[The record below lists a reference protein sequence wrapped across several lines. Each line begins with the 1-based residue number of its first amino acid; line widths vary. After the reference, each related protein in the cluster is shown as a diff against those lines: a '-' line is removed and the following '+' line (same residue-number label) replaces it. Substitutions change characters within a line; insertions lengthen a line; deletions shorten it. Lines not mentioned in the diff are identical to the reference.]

1 MKYLR
6 FIALVTIFLMLA
18 GSAFAA
24 PPSLKQAAI
33 NYKANK
39 FQEACNELKEVVR
52 LQPNNMLAH
61 YYLALSHQ
69 ALGHISDAKLEYQWV
84 TVHGDAKFRGFAQ
97 TGLSQLGAA
106 NVSSSAQSLAP
117 TAGSATP
124 PQPGKPKVAKIL
136 EFYADW

>member
-6 FIALVTIFLMLA
+6 FIALVAAFLMFS

-33 NYKANK
+33 NYKTGK
-39 FQEACNELKEVVR
+39 YQDACNELKEIVR
-52 LQPNNMLAH
+52 LKPNDMLAH

-69 ALGHISDAKLEYQWV
+69 ALGHISDAKLQYQWV
-84 TVHGDAKFRGFAQ
+84 ISHGDAKFRGFAQ
-97 TGLSQLGAA
+97 TGLSQLGATS
-106 NVSSSAQSLAP
+106 VSSSAQSLSP
-117 TAGSATP
+117 TPTSPTP
-124 PQPGKPKVAKIL
+124 GQQSGPKVAKIL